1 MPNIGLQLYT
11 LRDDLKADFEGTV
24 RAVGQMGY
32 EYIETTG
39 FMGEHSP
46 TMKQLLAET
55 GLKIAGL
62 GFDLRTLETEPQQ
75 VIDACREW
83 NAHYAVTFWIDEAQR
98 QSADDWKRIAERFNR
113 IGESLAQ
120 GNVPFYYHL
129 HGYEFTEYD
138 GKRAIDILLDNT
150 DSRYFNLEPDTY
162 WVEYGGVDARA
173 FCEQYAPRIRALHL
187 KDYLSKPDM
196 HDIEVGEGAIDM
208 RGILKLALQ
217 YHWQWLIIE
226 QERYLRPPIE
236 SAARC
241 LQNVKQMLQNLQQEV

>member
-1 MPNIGLQLYT
+1 MPHIGLQLYT

-24 RAVGQMGY
+24 RAVAQMGY

-46 TMKQLLAET
+46 VMQQLLQET

-62 GFDLRTLETEPQQ
+62 GFDLNTLETEPAR

-83 NAHYAVTFWIDEAQR
+83 NAHYAVTFWIDEAER

-113 IGESLAQ
+113 IGESLSL
-120 GNVPFYYHL
+120 GSVPFLYHV
-129 HGYEFTEYD
+129 HGYEFTVYN
-138 GKRAIDILLDNT
+138 GKRAIDILMEST
-150 DSRYFNLEPDTY
+150 DPRYFSLEPDTY

-173 FCEQYAPRIRALHL
+173 FCEQYADRIRALHL
-187 KDYLSKPDM
+187 KDYISKPEM

-208 RGILKLALQ
+208 RGIVNLALQ
-217 YHWQWLIIE
+217 HGWQWLIIE
-226 QERYLRPPIE
+226 QERYIRTPLE

-241 LQNVKQMLQNLQQEV
+241 LQNVKQLVQNL